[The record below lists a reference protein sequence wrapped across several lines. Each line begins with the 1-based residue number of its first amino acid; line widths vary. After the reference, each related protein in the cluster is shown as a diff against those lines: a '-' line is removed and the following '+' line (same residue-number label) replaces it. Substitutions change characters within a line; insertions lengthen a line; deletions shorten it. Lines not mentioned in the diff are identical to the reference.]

1 MSDCLITR
9 FSSSNR
15 YQEAMQV
22 WEDEK
27 SQGQLNPDLYSVVMA
42 MCEKLAS
49 GEAAIAV
56 RKDMT
61 DHGWTMDNK

>member
-1 MSDCLITR
+1 
-9 FSSSNR
+9 
-15 YQEAMQV
+15 MQV

-42 MCEKLAS
+42 MCERLGS

-61 DHGWTMDNK
+61 DQGWTMDSK